1 LRQRAGIKDINRP
14 IGSFMF
20 LGPTGVGKTEVARS
34 LAEALFDHEN
44 NMIRIDMSEYMEKFS
59 VSRLIGAPPGYVG
72 YEEGGQLTEK
82 VRRAPY
88 SIILFD
94 EIEKAHPEVFNLLL
108 QLIDEGRLTDSQGRV
123 IDFRNTVIIMTSNL
137 GSEFLLNNNRVKVN
151 ELLKEK
157 FRPEFLNRIDEIVY
171 FRPLG
176 REVQIKIVD
185 KMLRLLSN
193 RLKTQYISIEFTKAV
208 HEYIMDQAYSL
219 EYGARPIKRFIQKE
233 LETYLARNLIS
244 GAIDASKK
252 FIIDCKEGDF
262 FIQS

>member
-1 LRQRAGIKDINRP
+1 
-14 IGSFMF
+14 
-20 LGPTGVGKTEVARS
+20 
-34 LAEALFDHEN
+34 
-44 NMIRIDMSEYMEKFS
+44 MEKFS

-108 QLIDEGRLTDSQGRV
+108 QIIDEGRLTDSQGRV
-123 IDFRNTVIIMTSNL
+123 VDFRNTVIIMTSNL

-157 FRPEFLNRIDEIVY
+157 FRPEFLNRIDEIVF

-176 REVQIKIVD
+176 REVQVKIVE
-185 KMLRLLSN
+185 KMLRQLIE
-193 RLKTQYISIEFTKAV
+193 RLKTQYIAVEFTKAV
-208 HEYIMDQAYSL
+208 SEFVIDQAYSF

-233 LETYLARNLIS
+233 LETFLARNLIS
-244 GAIDASKK
+244 GTLDASKK
-252 FIIDCKEGDF
+252 FVIDYQQGDF
-262 FIQS
+262 TILA